1 LNSTPSAPIG
11 QRVALHEEL
20 DAPGHVHDVGE
31 ARLAHHALAHQPSGD
46 TDAARLGVEHFGGV
60 LAVLGV
66 QFARHDVATEIV
78 GESAAV
84 VAQCG
89 ELGAALGD
97 QLVFV
102 VAGVVVHVVPHILL
116 AVTGRA

>member
-1 LNSTPSAPIG
+1 
-11 QRVALHEEL
+11 
-20 DAPGHVHDVGE
+20 VGE

-66 QFARHDVATEIV
+66 QFTGHDVAAEIV
-78 GESAAV
+78 RKGAAV
-84 VAQCG
+84 VAQRL

-97 QLVFV
+97 QLVFFI
-102 VAGVVVHVVPHILL
+102 ADVVVHVVPHGL
-116 AVTGRA
+116 AGGRVTARA